1 MAKTKAETQTRYWNY
16 NFNLQQEEFTKT
28 RYKTGL
34 IETVVN
40 MSPEEVSR
48 SKDLSCTSR
57 RFITGGGGAGWV
69 QTPA

>member
-16 NFNLQQEEFTKT
+16 NFNLQQEEFI
-28 RYKTGL
+28 KTGL

-57 RFITGGGGAGWV
+57 RFITGGGGGAGWV